1 MEDAG
6 KLSWFWPK
14 PRASIRAPGALPF
27 WLNWIKRLTTDQ
39 KNGGSSPSGGTMRQI
54 SIGFHSTPEAI
65 YYQTFIGPGVEAAHY
80 EIRQYD
86 DGIGIIS
93 SFWKRGSIQKDIATL
108 SPGSSTI
115 VEDKNFIRL
124 NNWIMIGE

>member
-1 MEDAG
+1 
-6 KLSWFWPK
+6 
-14 PRASIRAPGALPF
+14 
-27 WLNWIKRLTTDQ
+27 
-39 KNGGSSPSGGTMRQI
+39 MRQI

-93 SFWKRGSIQKDIATL
+93 SFWKRGSIQNFWKRGSIQKDIATL